1 MKFNTA
7 IKKFVIYLTSSYQ
20 LGKGFTFGESKD
32 RGFTLIELLIT
43 ITIIALVSAVV
54 IPGLRNFNRGQDL
67 EVAKS
72 MLYDGLRLS
81 QSKATSS
88 IVCPN
93 VDPTTI
99 SLEISW
105 AVVLKND
112 RFTLEY
118 TCVDSATSTAQ
129 THTGGEDRVYP
140 AETGI
145 TMSFNSCEGSEN
157 NTKVEFKSRNC
168 PIGSNTC
175 ETFEITCGN
184 GTTYNFVPTEPFIVT
199 LSNDQDLSVSL
210 NISEGGTIYE

>member
-1 MKFNTA
+1 MLTLSKIPNMNFYTA
-7 IKKFVIYLTSSYQ
+7 ILKKLNRIIVKSQTS
-20 LGKGFTFGESKD
+20 K
-32 RGFTLIELLIT
+32 GFTLIELLIT

-72 MLYDGLRLS
+72 MLYDGFRLS

-93 VDPTTI
+93 VDPTTV

-112 RFTLEY
+112 RFTLES
-118 TCVDSATSTAQ
+118 TCIDRATATPQ
-129 THTGGEDRVYP
+129 THSASEDRIYP
-140 AETGI
+140 SETGI
-145 TMSFNSCEGSEN
+145 TMSFNSCEGNEN

-168 PIGSNTC
+168 PVGSNTC
-175 ETFEITCGN
+175 ETFQITCGN
-184 GTTYNFVPTEPFIVT
+184 GSEYNFVSGQPFIVT
-199 LSNDQDLSVSL
+199 LSNDQDLSTSL
-210 NISEGGTIYE
+210 NISEGGAIYE

>member
-1 MKFNTA
+1 MNFKTA
-7 IKKFVIYLTSSYQ
+7 LQKCITGITAGS
-20 LGKGFTFGESKD
+20 
-32 RGFTLIELLIT
+32 GFTLIELLIT
-43 ITIIALVSAVV
+43 ITIIALVSAIV

-93 VDPTTI
+93 VDPTTV
-99 SLEISW
+99 SLDISW

-118 TCVDSATSTAQ
+118 TCVDRATSTPQ
-129 THTGGEDRVYP
+129 THTAGEDRVYP
-140 AETGI
+140 SETGI
-145 TMSFNSCEGSEN
+145 TMSFNSCIGAEN

-168 PIGSNTC
+168 PVGSNTC

-184 GTTYNFVPTEPFIVT
+184 GSAYNFVNSEPFVVT
-199 LSNDQDLSVSL
+199 LSNDQDLSTSL
-210 NISEGGTIYE
+210 NISEGGAIYE